1 MEEVSSINQNYKYPA
16 NMGPAVPD
24 LTAAYFQSVFKIFPA
39 MLPELLV
46 ETIAYFNTAVKCDI
60 VSVRLNTSKKI
71 LTGYISKKW
80 HHL

>member
-1 MEEVSSINQNYKYPA
+1 MPMLQNIPA

-46 ETIAYFNTAVKCDI
+46 ETIAYLNIAVKCDI
-60 VSVRLNTSKKI
+60 ASVR
-71 LTGYISKKW
+71 
-80 HHL
+80 